1 LLSVVL
7 AASGCSKP
15 STEQEVVVLKE
26 YPMTGSLDVLAQDVA
41 QMDDAVSADG
51 NGAVRI
57 HVDAP
62 STIRLYETGD
72 LDVEDARV
80 IYQARIRTEG
90 VEGVVYLEMWCVRGQ
105 GEFCS
110 RALQSPITGTTE
122 WTSQETPFSSK
133 GETRTTWAEPRHRR
147 QGDGLDRRH
156 QAGEGTARRRVVC
169 RGRLTLVGRGD
180 VRRDSGRNVVRTS

>member
-1 LLSVVL
+1 MVRCGVLLSVVL

-15 STEQEVVVLKE
+15 STEQEVVVLRE
-26 YPMTGSLDVLAQDVA
+26 YPMTGSLDVLTQDVA

-90 VEGVVYLEMWCVRGQ
+90 VEGAVYLEMWCTFAGK
-105 GEFCS
+105 GEFFS

-122 WTSQETPFSSK
+122 WTSQETLFFLKQGENPDNVKLNLVIDGK
-133 GETRTTWAEPRHRR
+133 GTVWIDDIKLVKGPL
-147 QGDGLDRRH
+147 GD
-156 QAGEGTARRRVVC
+156 A
-169 RGRLTLVGRGD
+169 
-180 VRRDSGRNVVRTS
+180 